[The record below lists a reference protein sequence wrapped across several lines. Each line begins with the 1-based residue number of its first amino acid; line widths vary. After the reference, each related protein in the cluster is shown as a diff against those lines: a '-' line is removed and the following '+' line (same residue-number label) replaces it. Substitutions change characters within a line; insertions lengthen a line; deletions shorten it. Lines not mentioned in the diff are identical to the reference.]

1 MIRINLLAVERERV
15 KRRAT
20 FQLAEKVTVACS
32 LILVATAV
40 FVGWWYWTLSR
51 QTADLDRDIQ
61 AAETETLRL
70 RVIIQR
76 VQQAEQHREQLQ
88 QRVSL
93 IEQLRRAQSAP
104 VHLLDEI
111 SRNLPDAMWLTNLQ
125 QKGSDIT
132 LEGRCMQLKAVSDLV
147 ANLQSSAYFKKP
159 VDTVTTE
166 TERNE
171 AAQTDLVKFTLKVQY
186 APPGMAAP
194 AADAAA
200 KPAGAAAK

>member
-1 MIRINLLAVERERV
+1 MIRINLLAVEREKV

-20 FQLAEKVTVACS
+20 FQIAEKVTVACS

-51 QTADLDRDIQ
+51 QAAELDRDIETAQ
-61 AAETETLRL
+61 TETARL

-76 VQQAEQHREQLQ
+76 VQQAEQHRTQLE
-88 QRVSL
+88 QRVNL

-111 SRNLPDAMWLTNLQ
+111 SRNLPDALWLTNLQ

-147 ANLQSSAYFKKP
+147 ANLQSSAYFKRP

-166 TERNE
+166 TERND
-171 AAQTDLVKFTLKVQY
+171 ATQTELVKFTLKVQY
-186 APPGMAAP
+186 APPGMTAP
-194 AADAAA
+194 VEAAA
-200 KPAGAAAK
+200 KPAGAAK

>member
-1 MIRINLLAVERERV
+1 MIRINLLAVEREKV

-32 LILVATAV
+32 LILVGTAV

-51 QTADLDRDIQ
+51 QAAELDRDIQ
-61 AAETETLRL
+61 TAETETLRL

-76 VQQAEQHREQLQ
+76 VQQAEQHRTQLE
-88 QRVSL
+88 QRVNL

-111 SRNLPDAMWLTNLQ
+111 SRNLPDTLWLTSLQ
-125 QKGSDIT
+125 QKGSEIA

-147 ANLQSSAYFKKP
+147 ANLESSAYFKRP
-159 VDTVTTE
+159 VFPVTIE
-166 TERNE
+166 TERND
-171 AAQTDLVKFTLKVQY
+171 AAQTELVKFTLKVQY
-186 APPGMAAP
+186 SPPGVTAP
-194 AADAAA
+194 TVDAG
-200 KPAGAAAK
+200 KPTGAGK

>member
-32 LILVATAV
+32 LILVVTAV

-51 QTADLDRDIQ
+51 QSADLDRDIQ

-76 VQQAEQHREQLQ
+76 VQLAEQHRQQLE

-111 SRNLPDAMWLTNLQ
+111 SRNLPDPLWLTSLQ
-125 QKGSDIT
+125 QKGSEIT
-132 LEGRCMQLKAVSDLV
+132 LEGRCLQLKAVSDLV
-147 ANLQSSAYFKKP
+147 ANLQSSPYFKRP
-159 VDTVTTE
+159 IDTVTTD

-171 AAQTDLVKFTLKVQY
+171 AAQTELVKFTLKVQY
-186 APPGMAAP
+186 APPGMTAP
-194 AADAAA
+194 VTDAAA
-200 KPAGAAAK
+200 RPSAGPPR

>member
-1 MIRINLLAVERERV
+1 MIRINLLAVEREKV

-32 LILVATAV
+32 LILVGTAV

-51 QTADLDRDIQ
+51 QAADLDHEIQ
-61 AAETETLRL
+61 SAETETLRL

-76 VQQAEQHREQLQ
+76 VQQAEQHRTQLE
-88 QRVSL
+88 QRVNL

-111 SRNLPDAMWLTNLQ
+111 SRNLPDALWLTSMQ
-125 QKGSDIT
+125 QKGNDVT

-147 ANLQSSAYFKKP
+147 ANFQSSPYFKRP
-159 VDTVTTE
+159 VDTVTTD

-171 AAQTDLVKFTLKVQY
+171 AAQTELVKFTLKVQY

-194 AADAAA
+194 ADAAA
-200 KPAGAAAK
+200 KPAGAK

>member
-15 KRRAT
+15 KKRAT

-51 QTADLDRDIQ
+51 QAADLDRDIE
-61 AAETETLRL
+61 AATTETARL

-76 VQQAEQHREQLQ
+76 VQQAEQHRAQLE
-88 QRVSL
+88 QRVTL

-111 SRNLPDAMWLTNLQ
+111 SRNLPDTLWLTSLQ
-125 QKGSDIT
+125 QKGSDVT

-147 ANLQSSAYFKKP
+147 ANLQSSPYFKRP
-159 VDTVTTE
+159 VDNVTTD
-166 TERNE
+166 TERNDAE
-171 AAQTDLVKFTLKVQY
+171 KTDLVKFTLKVQY
-186 APPGMAAP
+186 APPGMTAP
-194 AADAAA
+194 LDAAA
-200 KPAGAAAK
+200 KPAGAAR

>member
-1 MIRINLLAVERERV
+1 MIRINLLAVEREHV

-51 QTADLDRDIQ
+51 RAAELDTNIQ

-76 VQQAEQHREQLQ
+76 VQQAEQHRQQLQ
-88 QRVSL
+88 QRVNL

-111 SRNLPDAMWLTNLQ
+111 SRNLPDTMWLTSLQ
-125 QKGSDIT
+125 QKGNDVT

-147 ANLQSSAYFKKP
+147 ANIQSSPYFKKP
-159 VDTVTTE
+159 VDTVTTD
-166 TERNE
+166 TERSE
-171 AAQTDLVKFTLKVQY
+171 AAHADLVRFTLKVQY
-186 APPGMAAP
+186 APPGMAPPVAET
-194 AADAAA
+194 AA
-200 KPAGAAAK
+200 KPGAAAR